1 MSRWVQLSDP
11 PEWPG
16 AGTWRGRE
24 RVLARLEEVTS
35 ELGATSAE
43 LTEARTIGDRVL
55 AVFELRSASGSP
67 TAPSGFAAL
76 FDVDA
81 DQLLRIAVF
90 LNRKAAVQV
99 VKSAAHEPT

>member
-1 MSRWVQLSDP
+1 M
-11 PEWPG
+11 
-16 AGTWRGRE
+16 
-24 RVLARLEEVTS
+24 
-35 ELGATSAE
+35 
-43 LTEARTIGDRVL
+43 IGDRVL

-90 LNRKAAVQV
+90 LDREAALRA
-99 VKSAAHEPT
+99 VKNAGHEPT